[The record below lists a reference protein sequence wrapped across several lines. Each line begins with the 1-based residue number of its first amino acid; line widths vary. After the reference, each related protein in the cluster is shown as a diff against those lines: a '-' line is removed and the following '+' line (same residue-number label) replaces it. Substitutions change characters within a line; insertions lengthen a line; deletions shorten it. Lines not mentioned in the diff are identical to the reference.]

1 MSGYGYHEV
10 IIETPEHNTSL
21 AKMPE
26 SQIREIMWAY
36 VKRFQEIRKDRN
48 IKYIQI
54 FKNKGR
60 EAGATLSHPHSQLIA
75 TPIVPITI
83 RSEIEGA
90 KSYYDF
96 RERCVFCDIIS
107 QELSEKVRVVFRT
120 SEFVVI
126 EPYAS
131 RFPYETWILPIKH
144 SHDFG
149 SIETKPPLVEDLAKA
164 VSIIAKKF
172 EKKDR

>member
-60 EAGATLSHPHSQLIA
+60 EAGATLSHPHSQL
-75 TPIVPITI
+75 
-83 RSEIEGA
+83 
-90 KSYYDF
+90 
-96 RERCVFCDIIS
+96 
-107 QELSEKVRVVFRT
+107 
-120 SEFVVI
+120 
-126 EPYAS
+126 
-131 RFPYETWILPIKH
+131 
-144 SHDFG
+144 
-149 SIETKPPLVEDLAKA
+149 
-164 VSIIAKKF
+164 
-172 EKKDR
+172 